1 MLNYLSKLLAGFC
14 YGAGFLL
21 SVFCSFYLF
30 KQYTDVT
37 NEPVQMTKYT
47 ESRSSGIDED
57 LEVIN
62 VEKLDDSTNYANEGK
77 REIFV
82 FTGEIKNNSQDKAYS
97 RLMVQSDLYDENGKF
112 IYKCTAWDGSGI
124 EIKPQG
130 KDTFQIRCHSMPV
143 GISERYYTHK
153 ISVKPGRY

>member
-1 MLNYLSKLLAGFC
+1 
-14 YGAGFLL
+14 
-21 SVFCSFYLF
+21 
-30 KQYTDVT
+30 
-37 NEPVQMTKYT
+37 MTKHA

-112 IYKCTAWDGSGI
+112 IYKCIAWDGSGI

-153 ISVKPGRY
+153 ISVKSGRY